1 MGHGTD
7 HDLGGSGAVRHRP
20 SRHLSDDGAGPD
32 RPAGPPAGNV
42 EASIAQLHQ
51 KLQIAPAQEPPFN
64 AFAQVMRENARATPN
79 IPPPRPGTTTAVDG
93 LRTYIQFSEA
103 ELAGLKRLLPAL
115 EALYNSLS
123 PAQKR
128 TADTVF
134 SQGPGG

>member
-1 MGHGTD
+1 MARITIWAARALFATGL
-7 HDLGGSGAVRHRP
+7 LGISLTTAP
-20 SRHLSDDGAGPD
+20 AQT

-64 AFAQVMRENARATPN
+64 AFAQVMRENAHSAPN
-79 IPPPRPGTTTAVDG
+79 IPRPRPGTTTAVDG
-93 LRTYIQFSEA
+93 LRTYIQFSEV

>member
-1 MGHGTD
+1 MSRITIGAARLLWAAVL
-7 HDLGGSGAVRHRP
+7 LGISLTA
-20 SRHLSDDGAGPD
+20 AAQT

-42 EASIAQLHQ
+42 EAGIAQLHQ
-51 KLQIAPAQEPPFN
+51 KLQITPAQEPPFN
-64 AFAQVMRENARATPN
+64 AFAQAMRENARSTPST
-79 IPPPRPGTTTAVDG
+79 PPPRPATAVDG
-93 LRTYIQFSEA
+93 LRVAIQMSET

-123 PAQKR
+123 PAQKK